1 VSIHESDFADIESDE
16 IDQSDETSNEGKS
29 CNNFEPGLDWHVRVW
44 LVPKDS
50 TRFLDQDF
58 GSSRSQSPMP
68 SLCMNI
74 WQQQIDIFLE
84 IPLNG
89 PKTKQKTVGDLLET
103 ENTD

>member
-1 VSIHESDFADIESDE
+1 
-16 IDQSDETSNEGKS
+16 
-29 CNNFEPGLDWHVRVW
+29 
-44 LVPKDS
+44 
-50 TRFLDQDF
+50 
-58 GSSRSQSPMP
+58 MP

-89 PKTKQKTVGDLLET
+89 PKTKRKTVGDLLET